1 MEQHPSQ
8 YVGTGKEW
16 GEFILFL
23 IRVIMA
29 IRERRVSVL
38 CTGLFALCAYACVT
52 AGGRRAMRVWFQR
65 PVLNLEVREF
75 ILTSVWAIRSMTSL
89 FFLFLFVCR

>member
-16 GEFILFL
+16 GAFIL
-23 IRVIMA
+23 IRVFMA
-29 IRERRVSVL
+29 IRMTRLSVL
-38 CTGLFALCAYACVT
+38 CTGLFALGAYAGVT

-65 PVLNLEVREF
+65 PVLNLEVRVYF
-75 ILTSVWAIRSMTSL
+75 NLCVGNS
-89 FFLFLFVCR
+89 